1 MAGFSVIRTPS
12 GGSTRYREFRL
23 CILVTI
29 QPLATSWQAAATGR
43 RQQLTTKHQQN
54 PPQTVKR
61 SSQPA
66 AGNRPLPAGF
76 TLRQRHT
83 GNILEPAPRRGTNF
97 VADVRRDRSRAK
109 ARPTLIRVHSWFK
122 TPRTKAL
129 HPPLS
134 LRAKKHRRVFQTDSG
149 QSRTTCIR
157 VHSWFKNTPHQ
168 ITPPPSVSP
177 YQKHRR
183 VFPTDLEPKPD
194 PPSFVPIRGS
204 KTPRTKS
211 SLAHQTTPPP
221 SVSPCPKTPTRFPN
235 RSRAKARLTLIRVHS
250 CSFVV
255 QNTPHQI
262 PLAQQITPPP
272 SVSPRSKRL
281 RRFPNRSRAK
291 ARTLPI
297 REHSCPFVVQN
308 TPPALVYR
316 FPSVASQARPSATS
330 RGRLHCCSP
339 ILWLRLWFCQ
349 KDRPSP

>member
-12 GGSTRYREFRL
+12 GGSTRYWEFRR

-83 GNILEPAPRRGTNF
+83 GNILEPTPHRGTNF

-109 ARPTLIRVHSWFK
+109 ARPTLIRVHSWF
-122 TPRTKAL
+122 
-129 HPPLS
+129 
-134 LRAKKHRRVFQTDSG
+134 
-149 QSRTTCIR
+149 IR
-157 VHSWFKNTPHQ
+157 VHSWFK
-168 ITPPPSVSP
+168 
-177 YQKHRR
+177 
-183 VFPTDLEPKPD
+183 
-194 PPSFVPIRGS
+194 
-204 KTPRTKS
+204 TPRTS
-211 SLAHQTTPPP
+211 S
-221 SVSPCPKTPTRFPN
+221 S
-235 RSRAKARLTLIRVHS
+235 
-250 CSFVV
+250 
-255 QNTPHQI
+255 
-262 PLAQQITPPP
+262 LAQQITPPP
-272 SVSPRSKRL
+272 SVSPRSKRP

-316 FPSVASQARPSATS
+316 FPSVASQARPSAPS
-330 RGRLHCCSP
+330 RGRLHCNRP

>member
-12 GGSTRYREFRL
+12 GGSTRYWEFRR

-122 TPRTKAL
+122 TPRTKS
-129 HPPLS
+129 PL
-134 LRAKKHRRVFQTDSG
+134 AQ
-149 QSRTTCIR
+149 
-157 VHSWFKNTPHQ
+157 Q
-168 ITPPPSVSP
+168 ITPPASVSP
-177 YQKHRR
+177 YQK
-183 VFPTDLEPKPD
+183 T
-194 PPSFVPIRGS
+194 PS
-204 KTPRTKS
+204 
-211 SLAHQTTPPP
+211 
-221 SVSPCPKTPTRFPN
+221 RFPN
-235 RSRAKARLTLIRVHS
+235 RSRAKARPTLIRAHSCSFVVQKHPAPNPPSHTKPPHPLCLSEPKNTVAFSKQISGQSRTTLIRVHS

-255 QNTPHQI
+255 QNTPHQLLPRTTNHST
-262 PLAQQITPPP
+262 PLCLSVPKNTVAFSQQI
-272 SVSPRSKRL
+272 S
-281 RRFPNRSRAK
+281 
-291 ARTLPI
+291 
-297 REHSCPFVVQN
+297 
-308 TPPALVYR
+308 
-316 FPSVASQARPSATS
+316 
-330 RGRLHCCSP
+330 G
-339 ILWLRLWFCQ
+339 
-349 KDRPSP
+349 